1 MLGLYHGE
9 SPQAQAVPARQP
21 YCICNTLITKKI
33 AFAMKPQLLA
43 PLVALLALASSAMA
57 KPSPGAPPLTPQ
69 KPIVIPGGP
78 GGFDWMSVDVPL
90 HRVFATHKGTHS
102 IAVVDTRTGQAAPS
116 VPAGTAQ
123 GLAVDTVDGT
133 LFAGDEDEK
142 TLVVLDRRTL
152 KMLSQVPVTGPV
164 DAVAFDPK
172 TDTLYA
178 GHDDGTEV
186 WVIDGRSRT
195 LIGAIPLSGA
205 PEFLQYS
212 PVTDRVYQNV
222 KTTNTIAV
230 IDPRTNK
237 VQTIWKTAP
246 VTSPHGLAIDDGT
259 GRLFTAGD
267 GKLAVLDLRTGRV
280 LAVVP
285 IAGSVDQITFDPGL
299 KRVYCACGQTGM
311 ISVVQETAAGR
322 IQSLGNVRSAKGA
335 HTITVDPQ
343 SHTVWVCYSDARG
356 SYLQA
361 FRPE

>member
-1 MLGLYHGE
+1 MRPLTVT
-9 SPQAQAVPARQP
+9 S
-21 YCICNTLITKKI
+21 LI
-33 AFAMKPQLLA
+33 
-43 PLVALLALASSAMA
+43 ALTFSLTAL
-57 KPSPGAPPLTPQ
+57 PSLGAPPLTPQ
-69 KPIVIPGGP
+69 KPVVISGGP
-78 GGFDWMSVDVPL
+78 GGFDWMSVDTPI
-90 HRVFATHKGTHS
+90 HRVFATHKGTKS
-102 IAVVDTRTGQAAPS
+102 IAVIDTRTGQALPS

-133 LFAGDEDEK
+133 VFAGDEDEK

-152 KMLSQVPVTGPV
+152 KPLGQVPVTGPV

-178 GHDDGTEV
+178 DHDDGTEV

-195 LIGAIPLSGA
+195 LIGSVRISGA

-212 PVTDRVYQNV
+212 SATDRVYQNV
-222 KTTNTIAV
+222 KTTNTVAV

-237 VQTIWKTAP
+237 VQAIWKTAP
-246 VTSPHGLAIDDGT
+246 VMAPHGLAIDDKN

-267 GKLAVLDLRTGRV
+267 GRLAVMDLRTGRV

-285 IAGSVDQITFDPGL
+285 IAGSVDQIAFDPGL

-311 ISVVQETAAGR
+311 ISVVQETATGGK
-322 IQSLGNVRSAKGA
+322 SLGDVRSAKGA

-343 SHTVWVCYSDARG
+343 SHAVWVCYSDARN

-361 FRPE
+361 FLPR